1 MKLEITKDLIINQI
15 YKFTESDLKYLESVS
30 KVFSEFGSYIPQS
43 DIDNYE
49 FDNVYVYD
57 NLEDLLDRS
66 LGLFRS
72 TLIELLWKINYF
84 KIDDHLKVDITEHLV
99 LTKDCVYLPLENL
112 YLNCNIGD
120 LIIMID
126 IYNGKVLSIDP
137 SYTIK
142 LVVHDDEIYTM

>member
-49 FDNVYVYD
+49 FDDSIYD
-57 NLEDLLDRS
+57 PEDLLDHS

-72 TLIELLWKINYF
+72 ILIELLWKTNYF

-99 LTKDCVYLPLENL
+99 LAKDCVYLPLENL

-120 LIIMID
+120 LIIMIG

-142 LVVHDDEIYTM
+142 LVVHDDETYTI

>member
-15 YKFTESDLKYLESVS
+15 YKFTASDLEYLESVS

-49 FDNVYVYD
+49 FDDSVYD
-57 NLEDLLDRS
+57 PEDLLDRS

-72 TLIELLWKINYF
+72 ILIELLWKTNYF

-99 LTKDCVYLPLENL
+99 LTKDCVYLPLENF

-126 IYNGKVLSIDP
+126 IYNEKVLSIDP

-142 LVVHDDEIYTM
+142 LVVHDDETYTI

>member
-15 YKFTESDLKYLESVS
+15 YKFTASDLTYLESVS

-49 FDNVYVYD
+49 FDDSVYD
-57 NLEDLLDRS
+57 PEDLLDRS

-72 TLIELLWKINYF
+72 ILIELLWKTNYF
-84 KIDDHLKVDITEHLV
+84 KIDDYLKVYITEHLV
-99 LTKDCVYLPLENL
+99 LAKDCVYLPLENF

-126 IYNGKVLSIDP
+126 IYNKKVLSIDP

-142 LVVHDDEIYTM
+142 LVVHDDETYTI

>member
-49 FDNVYVYD
+49 FDDSMYD
-57 NLEDLLDRS
+57 PEDLLDRS

-72 TLIELLWKINYF
+72 MLIDLLWKTNYF
-84 KIDDHLKVDITEHLV
+84 KVNDYFKLIITEHLA
-99 LTKDCVYLPLENL
+99 LTKDCIYLPLENF
-112 YLNCNIGD
+112 YLKCNIGD

-126 IYNGKVLSIDP
+126 TYNKKVFSIDP
-137 SYTIK
+137 SYIIK
-142 LVVHDDEIYTM
+142 VVVRDDEMYTI

>member
-1 MKLEITKDLIINQI
+1 MKVEITKDLVINQI
-15 YKFTESDLKYLESVS
+15 YKYKVSDLTYLESVS
-30 KVFSEFGSYIPQS
+30 KVFSEFGSYISQS

-49 FDNVYVYD
+49 FDDSIYD
-57 NLEDLLDRS
+57 PEDLLDRS

-72 TLIELLWKINYF
+72 TLIELLWKTNYF
-84 KIDDHLKVDITEHLV
+84 KIEDHLKVYITEHLV

-126 IYNGKVLSIDP
+126 IYNEKVLRIDP

-142 LVVHDDEIYTM
+142 LVVHDDEIYTI

>member
-15 YKFTESDLKYLESVS
+15 YKFTASDLTYLESVS

-49 FDNVYVYD
+49 FDDSVYD
-57 NLEDLLDRS
+57 PEDLLDRS

-72 TLIELLWKINYF
+72 ILIELLWKTNYF
-84 KIDDHLKVDITEHLV
+84 KIDDYLKVYITEHLV
-99 LTKDCVYLPLENL
+99 LAKDCVYLPLENF

-120 LIIMID
+120 LIIIID
-126 IYNGKVLSIDP
+126 IYNEKVLSIDP

-142 LVVHDDEIYTM
+142 LVVHDDETYTI

>member
-15 YKFTESDLKYLESVS
+15 YRFTASDLEYLESVS

-43 DIDNYE
+43 DIDNYG
-49 FDNVYVYD
+49 FDDVYD
-57 NLEDLLDRS
+57 LEDLLDRS

-72 TLIELLWKINYF
+72 MLIELLWKINYF

-126 IYNGKVLSIDP
+126 IYNEKVLRIDP

-142 LVVHDDEIYTM
+142 LVVHDDEIYTI